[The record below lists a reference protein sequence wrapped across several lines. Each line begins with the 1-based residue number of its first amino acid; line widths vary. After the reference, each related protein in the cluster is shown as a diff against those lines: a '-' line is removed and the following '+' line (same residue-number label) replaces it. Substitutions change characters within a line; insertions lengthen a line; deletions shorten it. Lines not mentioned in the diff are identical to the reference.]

1 VRALAYLAYRVTAK
15 SPTIALSKAVM
26 AAQQIPRSLLQI
38 RLSCSLGTI
47 YVPEWRDI
55 DHCMDVTAS
64 RHSFGVLEQGKQP
77 LCHTIK
83 RKYIFVFQ

>member
-1 VRALAYLAYRVTAK
+1 M
-15 SPTIALSKAVM
+15 IAPSKAVM
-26 AAQQIPRSLLQI
+26 AAQQIPRFLLQI

-55 DHCMDVTAS
+55 DHCSGCDGIAPLL
-64 RHSFGVLEQGKQP
+64 RGVGTTNKVSNRYAIP
-77 LCHTIK
+77 IK